1 MLGFQ
6 ARPLIA
12 RALEEGDFSGLVDS
26 RLHKDYN
33 QNEIARM
40 VSCAAACVRHSARR
54 RPRMSQVGLI
64 CHLDCESYF
73 CRCILLTKNKLMR

>member
-1 MLGFQ
+1 MLAFQ

-12 RALEEGDFSGLVDS
+12 RALEEGDFGSLVDS
-26 RLHKDYN
+26 RLQKDYN

-54 RPRMSQVGLI
+54 RPRMSQVELN
-64 CHLDCESYF
+64 CHLDCQCYL
-73 CRCILLTKNKLMR
+73 R